1 MKIGIVFYSLS
12 RHTLSLSN
20 SLKQALEQDGHTV
33 TATHLEPAS
42 YQVRAQKAEL
52 KSIPSVSGYDL
63 LILACPVH
71 GGRMAPPMQA
81 FIENI
86 TSLKNK
92 KVASFITQVFPR
104 AWGGEQTLAAMRTL
118 CESKGAQVIASG
130 GVSWYSFARRRQ
142 IQAIIDDLKAAIK

>member
-1 MKIGIVFYSLS
+1 MKTGIIFYSLS

-33 TATHLEPAS
+33 TATQLEPAS
-42 YQVRAQKAEL
+42 YQVREQKAEL

-92 KVASFITQVFPR
+92 KVACFITQVFPR
-104 AWGGEQTLAAMRTL
+104 KWGGEQTLVSMREV
-118 CESKGAQVIASG
+118 CESKGARVIASG

-142 IQAIIDDLKAAIK
+142 IQFIIDDLKAAIK

>member
-20 SLKQALEQDGHTV
+20 TLKQSLEQDGHTV
-33 TATHLEPAS
+33 TATQLEPAS
-42 YQVRAQKAEL
+42 YQVRQQKAEL
-52 KSIPSVSGYDL
+52 KSIPAVSGYDL

-81 FIENI
+81 FLES
-86 TSLKNK
+86 TPSLKNK
-92 KVASFITQVFPR
+92 KAACFITQVFPR
-104 AWGGEQTLAAMRTL
+104 KWGGEQTLATMRL
-118 CESKGAQVIASG
+118 VCESKGARVIASG

-142 IQAIIDDLKAAIK
+142 ILAIMDGLKAALK